1 MKNIL
6 GLDLGSSSIGWA
18 VIRENSEGQEL
29 VAMGSRVVSLTAAE
43 LSSFTQGNGVSIN
56 SQRTQKRTQRKGYDR
71 YQLRRTLLRNKLD
84 TLGMLPDDSLSH
96 LLYLICQRYKLES
109 ESQHDVGTEPSVV
122 SCI

>member
-18 VIRENSEGQEL
+18 VIRENSEEQEL

-56 SQRTQKRTQRKGYDR
+56 SQRTQKGLNVKDMTGI
-71 YQLRRTLLRNKLD
+71 NCVA
-84 TLGMLPDDSLSH
+84 H
-96 LLYLICQRYKLES
+96 C
-109 ESQHDVGTEPSVV
+109 
-122 SCI
+122 

>member
-6 GLDLGSSSIGWA
+6 GLDLGLSSIGWS
-18 VIRENSEGQEL
+18 VIRENSEEQEL

-84 TLGMLPDDSLSH
+84 TLGMLPDDSLSY
-96 LLYLICQRYKLES
+96 LLNSNYG
-109 ESQHDVGTEPSVV
+109 D
-122 SCI
+122 